1 MINKAIIIGNL
12 GSDPEIRYTP
22 SGTATAQFSVATT
35 ERYKDAEGNQKE
47 ITEWHRCTAWAKLAE
62 ICGEYLHKGSKV
74 YIEGKLQTRKWTDK
88 DNIERYTTGIVVRE
102 MKMLTPRSGGTA
114 GHDYPPVD
122 EPPPGVGG
130 NVPDVPF

>member
-47 ITEWHRCTAWAKLAE
+47 IPKAAASRRRPSYSWPK
-62 ICGEYLHKGSKV
+62 
-74 YIEGKLQTRKWTDK
+74 
-88 DNIERYTTGIVVRE
+88 
-102 MKMLTPRSGGTA
+102 PR
-114 GHDYPPVD
+114 
-122 EPPPGVGG
+122 
-130 NVPDVPF
+130 